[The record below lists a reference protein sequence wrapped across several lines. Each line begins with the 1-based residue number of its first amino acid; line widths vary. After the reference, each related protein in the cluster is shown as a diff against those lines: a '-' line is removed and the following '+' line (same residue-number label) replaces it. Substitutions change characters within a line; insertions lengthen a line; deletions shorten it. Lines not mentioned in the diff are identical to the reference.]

1 MIPLIVGMV
10 RRAYWPIILER
21 EIKQMDL
28 IMLFSDLFGFSV
40 NSCLT
45 DFSCNEEKHGF
56 YLVLEWFSSYI
67 GMVWYFPFL
76 LDFFPFPFVRL

>member
-10 RRAYWPIILER
+10 RQAYWPISLER
-21 EIKQMDL
+21 VIKQMDL

-56 YLVLEWFSSYI
+56 YLVLEWLNPCI
-67 GMVWYFPFL
+67 GMV
-76 LDFFPFPFVRL
+76 